1 MSHALQLLIASFD
14 FIDFVSV
21 AAGLQFHGLKQT
33 LSVEPMHTG
42 EYVELLIK
50 QRLHAFLAF
59 VAAID
64 LDATVLDCSE
74 FTLELLSIGRV
85 ALHLLLESLDLLAI
99 ALEGLAYLVLEI
111 LDLDLFIEVGKQI
124 LNLHNLRLLREV
136 DDFVDVA
143 SLLE

>member
-1 MSHALQLLIASFD
+1 
-14 FIDFVSV
+14 
-21 AAGLQFHGLKQT
+21 
-33 LSVEPMHTG
+33 MHTG